1 MINPVNMFQR
11 ALFWYQYRYL
21 MGYHT
26 SVEAILRIKLIF
38 FPWILYH
45 YWFLSFHI
53 SRKYN
58 TLSIWYVIDISGY
71 VAVMITV
78 VHKKSQVTKMRQHSA
93 MLWQVIKQGPTI
105 QTGNKICF
113 DGCMH
118 LKTFQ
123 WHKQHID
130 HATVCIK
137 WWMHHSAI
145 EFVFN
150 FSFVSFCL
158 FCNCGL
164 AIPTCI
170 TARALRTFRDACR
183 DR

>member
-1 MINPVNMFQR
+1 
-11 ALFWYQYRYL
+11 

-38 FPWILYH
+38 SLNPIPLLVFTIPYQPKIQYLVYMICDR
-45 YWFLSFHI
+45 YFRLCCRNDESDIQNYFL
-53 SRKYN
+53 RWQKCDN
-58 TLSIWYVIDISGY
+58 TVPCFG
-71 VAVMITV
+71 
-78 VHKKSQVTKMRQHSA
+78 KS
-93 MLWQVIKQGPTI
+93 LKQEPTI
-105 QTGNKICF
+105 QAGNKICF

-118 LKTFQ
+118 LRTFQ

-137 WWMHHSAI
+137 WWMHHSTRK
-145 EFVFN
+145 FVCY

-170 TARALRTFRDACR
+170 TARALRTCHGACR
-183 DR
+183 NC